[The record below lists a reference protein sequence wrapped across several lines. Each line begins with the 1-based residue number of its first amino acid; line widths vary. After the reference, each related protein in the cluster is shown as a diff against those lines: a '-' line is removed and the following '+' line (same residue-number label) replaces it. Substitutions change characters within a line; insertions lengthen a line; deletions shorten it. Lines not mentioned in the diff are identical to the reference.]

1 MSAAPDQPGSDLPA
15 LAAAVHV
22 LRGQRVMLDS
32 DLAAL
37 YGVETRR
44 LNEQVKRNLARF
56 PEAYM
61 FQLTAGEF
69 ADLMSQFA
77 TSSSK
82 HGGRRKLP
90 YVFTEHGAVML
101 ASVLNSERA
110 VAMSLVVVRTFV
122 ALREQLASNLEL
134 RAKLEALERT
144 VGTHDQAIAGLIDA
158 IRQLTRTSRE
168 PQRGIGFTADISK
181 SKD

>member
-1 MSAAPDQPGSDLPA
+1 MSNDLTA
-15 LAAAVHV
+15 LAAAVRV
-22 LRGQRVMLDS
+22 VRGQRVMLDA

-44 LNEQVKRNLARF
+44 LNEQVKRNITRF
-56 PEAYM
+56 PDAYM
-61 FQLTAGEF
+61 FQLTAEEF
-69 ADLMSQFA
+69 AHLMSQIA
-77 TSSSK
+77 TSSAR

-122 ALREQLASNLEL
+122 ALRDQFSNNAEL
-134 RAKLEALERT
+134 RDKLEALERT
-144 VGTHDQAIAGLIDA
+144 VGTHDQTIAGLIDA
-158 IRQLTRTSRE
+158 IRQLMQSPRE
-168 PQRGIGFTADISK
+168 PRRGIGFTANISELK
-181 SKD
+181 G